1 MFSKVFLYYLLYTC
15 ISPLDHEF
23 TLWYLFPFCFSLVI
37 PYFMMISG
45 YVYAVSF
52 ERRGIKS
59 IEQAYNK
66 TFVAEKFIRYT
77 VPYTIAFI
85 AEWIV
90 FRVFGTYLVGIR
102 TYGIFAFVMDYLSG
116 GKGLGNYYYPIMIQL
131 IFLFPIIY
139 FVIKKYNLKGLWYCF
154 LVNAGYEVLKV
165 AYGMNEYEYRL
176 LLFRYLFVIAAGC
189 YVAVGD
195 IRRNKKLMA
204 LSSLCIVARAGFAY
218 LFSYTD
224 YAPKIITYWSTTSFA
239 VCLLIYHN
247 FADRMYAL
255 IPNRGLQLTFNFINC
270 VGVGLLFYYIEQP
283 ITRYLIKKIKK
294 CLRHS
299 QLP

>member
-1 MFSKVFLYYLLYTC
+1 MWRK
-15 ISPLDHEF
+15 
-23 TLWYLFPFCFSLVI
+23 
-37 PYFMMISG
+37 
-45 YVYAVSF
+45 
-52 ERRGIKS
+52 
-59 IEQAYNK
+59 
-66 TFVAEKFIRYT
+66 KFIRYT

-102 TYGIFAFVMDYLSG
+102 TY
-116 GKGLGNYYYPIMIQL
+116 
-131 IFLFPIIY
+131 
-139 FVIKKYNLKGLWYCF
+139 
-154 LVNAGYEVLKV
+154 
-165 AYGMNEYEYRL
+165 
-176 LLFRYLFVIAAGC
+176 
-189 YVAVGD
+189 
-195 IRRNKKLMA
+195 
-204 LSSLCIVARAGFAY
+204 FAY

-224 YAPKIITYWSTTSFA
+224 YVPKIITYWSTTFFA
-239 VCLLIYHN
+239 VCLLIVPTFGWVLRNIHWRFKPLELSDKASFNIFLIQLIYHN
-247 FADRMYAL
+247 FTDRMYEL